1 MARIPFVNI
10 HKHSFR
16 KEKDTIT
23 VQNIY
28 PGEGF
33 RAFTGRNFYSVGLH
47 PWHIKSR
54 KENNELLQMVEEA
67 LNFDHVL
74 IIGETGLDKVVINDF
89 KEQRRV
95 FKAQVFLAEE
105 LRKPLIIHCVRAYNE
120 LLEVHKNMRPEM
132 PWIIHGYNGS
142 LQFTKEFEKRGI
154 FFSFGEDLFWSN
166 QKVIESFQYLPLDK
180 IFLETDE
187 VKAEVKKI
195 YVKGAEIK
203 NISLDV
209 LKEAVWEN
217 FNRIERISSN
227 LFH

>member
-1 MARIPFVNI
+1 MAKIPFINI

-54 KENNELLQMVEEA
+54 KENNELLEMVEEA
-67 LNFDHVL
+67 LDFDHVL
-74 IIGETGLDKVVINDF
+74 MIGETGLDKVVKTDF
-89 KEQRRV
+89 KEQLRI
-95 FKAQVFLAEE
+95 FKAHAFLAEE

-120 LLEVHKNMRPEM
+120 LLEMHKGMHPEM
-132 PWIIHGYNGS
+132 PWIIHGYTGGI
-142 LQFTKEFEKRGI
+142 QITKELERRGI
-154 FFSFGEDLFWSN
+154 FFSFGENLFKSN
-166 QKVIESFQYLPLDK
+166 SKVIESFQYVALDK
-180 IFLETDE
+180 LFLETDKVDGE
-187 VKAEVKKI
+187 VERM
-195 YVKGAEIK
+195 YVKGAQLR
-203 NISLDV
+203 NISLDL

-227 LFH
+227 LFY